1 MIIINVSKEKNIESA
16 LKKFRNKFKK
26 YGVKNDLIENKEFVK
41 KSVKKR
47 KQKIKAQ
54 YIQSLKDKEIDR

>member
-1 MIIINVSKEKNIESA
+1 MIIIDVSKEKNIESA
-16 LKKFRNKFKK
+16 LKKFRHKFKK

-41 KSVKKR
+41 KSVRKR

-54 YIQSLKDKEIDR
+54 YIQSLRDQEMDN